1 MTARKK
7 VSDEKVAQIFQLV
20 ELGVLPT
27 RAATALGLS
36 DNFLSMRKKRDPQ
49 FALDLAAAEA
59 RAENRLF
66 DKMNDLAMGGDRKAI
81 EFLLERRWPERWAR
95 PEVRET
101 REDQDGVE
109 PDTRYL

>member
-7 VSDEKVAQIFQLV
+7 VSDETITMVLQLV
-20 ELGVLPT
+20 KLGVSPT
-27 RAATALGLS
+27 RAAVSLGLS
-36 DNFLSMRKKRDPQ
+36 DNFLSMRKKRFPA
-49 FALDLAAAEA
+49 FALELAAAEA
-59 RAENRLF
+59 KAENSLQA
-66 DKMNDLAMGGDRKAI
+66 KMLDLAMRGDRQAI
-81 EFLLERRWPERWAR
+81 AFLLERRWPERWAR